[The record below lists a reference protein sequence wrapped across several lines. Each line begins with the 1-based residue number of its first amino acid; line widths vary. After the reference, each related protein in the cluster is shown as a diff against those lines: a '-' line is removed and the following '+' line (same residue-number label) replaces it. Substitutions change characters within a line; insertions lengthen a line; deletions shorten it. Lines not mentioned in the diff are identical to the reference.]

1 MRSKLTTALALAGA
15 ALLAAQAATASPKT
29 LPLQARL
36 LQPGELAGFKADQG
50 LAHYPSAALW
60 VQSDP
65 RLTPAQRASELAR
78 LRREGFKGLDQRFY
92 AHGTTQ
98 EGVSWV
104 MQLGSAASARAE
116 LGSSLAKYKS
126 QDVASGATF
135 TPWRMTRIPGA
146 RGFRLSGGGQ
156 IGENIFFTDGPY
168 LYLVGV
174 GWAVGEPHAPTRA
187 GLIAAATRLYTRVHA
202 AG

>member
-50 LAHYPSAALW
+50 LAQYPSAALW

-135 TPWRMTRIPGA
+135 TPWRMTGIPGA

>member
-1 MRSKLTTALALAGA
+1 MRSKLTTAVALAGA

-29 LPLQARL
+29 LPLRARL
-36 LQPGELAGFKADQG
+36 LRPGELAGFKADLG

-65 RLTPAQRASELAR
+65 QLTPAQRASELAR

-116 LGSSLAKYKS
+116 LGSSLAKYRS

-156 IGENIFFTDGPY
+156 IGENVFFTDGPY